1 MTSSLPT
8 PSSIGGTITVSVLAP
23 RPAGRYVESTSP
35 QHRLF
40 AASGGGFVSIAHRIN
55 EYQRTT
61 DWDHYFLNIARET
74 ATRSNCT
81 RRQHGAVI
89 VRKRRICSTGYNGP
103 PSGHPHCD
111 EGACPRA
118 NSETPSGW
126 GYDSCIAIHAE
137 ANAILYS
144 SPEEREGAS
153 IYITG
158 VPCFTCAKLIANS
171 GISEVIS
178 NGEPYD
184 GWNDVR
190 TFLLNC
196 AIRVRL
202 IS

>member
-1 MTSSLPT
+1 M
-8 PSSIGGTITVSVLAP
+8 
-23 RPAGRYVESTSP
+23 
-35 QHRLF
+35 
-40 AASGGGFVSIAHRIN
+40 SIAHRITDH
-55 EYQRTT
+55 QRTT

-89 VRKRRICSTGYNGP
+89 VSKRRIRSTGYNGP

-118 NSETPSGW
+118 RSDAPSGW
-126 GYDSCIAIHAE
+126 EYDKCIAIHAE
-137 ANAILYS
+137 ANAILYT

-171 GISEVIS
+171 GISEVVAT
-178 NGEPYD
+178 GEPYE
-184 GWNDVR
+184 GWADVR
-190 TFLLNC
+190 SFLMNC
-196 AIRVRL
+196 SVRVRL
-202 IS
+202 LN